1 MSSKQRR
8 SSGRGPARDPA
19 RTTANATLTLA
30 AGVKAMAAG
39 PALDG
44 HLAQAL
50 LRLGR
55 RLDAAGLST
64 TWAGAGRVADC
75 VTALG
80 WYLETQLHADSCL
93 CRVAQVLRGNAVAKQ
108 LASAQAATLPEALAK
123 AALLAAL
130 GAEPPG

>member
-1 MSSKQRR
+1 MGSNQRR
-8 SSGRGPARDPA
+8 GPDRNPA
-19 RTTANATLTLA
+19 RTTADATLTLA
-30 AGVKAMAAG
+30 AAVRALAAG

-44 HLAQAL
+44 RLTQAL
-50 LRLGR
+50 ARLGQ

-64 TWAGAGRVADC
+64 TWEGAGRVVAC
-75 VTALG
+75 VTKLG
-80 WYLETQLHADSCL
+80 WYLETQVHAGDCL

-130 GAEPPG
+130 EAEPLA